1 MRHLIKKQI
10 IEINLDSRLN
20 YYQVQQQVSDRY
32 WNEIVPLLGK
42 SFDSISN
49 EDELMEIDHFEV
61 DLGVVSEKEIKDED
75 WIRVVKKKIEEKLIS
90 VTDPASSQYA
100 VRLRDRRL
108 GVIRQW
114 LYYMDHG
121 FLAWNSGQPDDKWH
135 QDVMEALAIDFDSC
149 RTLRE
154 RILRDSFFLKRI
166 VTQHSDHFLYNLT
179 EIITAEKQ
187 LSLPEYVDELIL
199 LYRNLQQRKKISG
212 KESDKELRNNLWER
226 LLNRASKGK
235 PYPFAS
241 NLPAGLIRS
250 FVEENML
257 TAKIPSATAEKLPV
271 TLPMITRYSKELKN
285 RLKKEE
291 KQIESVVKDLNI
303 SKIKISEKGIGDDRE
318 QISKFNGRVIDEE
331 GIFIVN
337 AGTVLLHP
345 FLKSLFNRLELIRG
359 NVFIDGHAQEASLYL
374 IHYLGTGQ
382 TEAKEFELTLAKVLC
397 AYPLE
402 KPVEPSKALPAEFTF
417 EADMLLE
424 AAIGQWEILKNTSV
438 AGLREGFLQRP
449 GKLSS
454 KNGNLY
460 LQVEKKSIDVLLDYL
475 PWNLSMIML
484 PWMKDILR
492 IEWR

>member
-1 MRHLIKKQI
+1 M
-10 IEINLDSRLN
+10 
-20 YYQVQQQVSDRY
+20 
-32 WNEIVPLLGK
+32 
-42 SFDSISN
+42 IS
-49 EDELMEIDHFEV
+49 
-61 DLGVVSEKEIKDED
+61 
-75 WIRVVKKKIEEKLIS
+75 
-90 VTDPASSQYA
+90 
-100 VRLRDRRL
+100 
-108 GVIRQW
+108 
-114 LYYMDHG
+114 
-121 FLAWNSGQPDDKWH
+121 
-135 QDVMEALAIDFDSC
+135 
-149 RTLRE
+149 
-154 RILRDSFFLKRI
+154 
-166 VTQHSDHFLYNLT
+166 
-179 EIITAEKQ
+179 
-187 LSLPEYVDELIL
+187 
-199 LYRNLQQRKKISG
+199 
-212 KESDKELRNNLWER
+212 
-226 LLNRASKGK
+226 
-235 PYPFAS
+235 
-241 NLPAGLIRS
+241 
-250 FVEENML
+250 
-257 TAKIPSATAEKLPV
+257 
-271 TLPMITRYSKELKN
+271 RYSKELKN

-291 KQIESVVKDLNI
+291 KHIERVVHDLNI
-303 SKIKISEKGIGDDRE
+303 SKTRISEEGIGDDRE

-345 FLKSLFNRLELIRG
+345 FLKSLFNRLELIKG
-359 NVFIDGHAQEASLYL
+359 TFFVDGHAQETSLYL

-402 KPVEPSKALPAEFTF
+402 KPVEPSKALPAEFTR

-492 IEWR
+492 VEWR